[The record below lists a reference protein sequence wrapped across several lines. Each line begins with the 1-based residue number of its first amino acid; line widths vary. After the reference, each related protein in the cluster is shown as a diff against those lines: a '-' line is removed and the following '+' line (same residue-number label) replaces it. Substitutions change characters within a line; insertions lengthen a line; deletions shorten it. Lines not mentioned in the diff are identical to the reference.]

1 MNMNIVTDSKK
12 DKINKILALAK
23 HNNWYGFAA
32 LCKYY
37 GNVKHP
43 VNGYSINQ
51 LKSKT
56 EPELDQIL
64 SAFTKYKNDAE
75 EQAEKSLYYN
85 KPDHDAEFDYWCKQ
99 PYWNVLDEGVI
110 LILGK
115 EPRKIKYDY
124 IKRYS
129 SGSKFEKKYTEIRET
144 AQRYI
149 TAGELTSTALPGVF
163 LAWVQ
168 RMGYEIPAKLLETM
182 NIYNI
187 QIADWQTLY
196 KQAAEIIAF
205 KNKTIEI
212 LEDKLNK
219 LQVEN
224 EQLTDNFRLLLD
236 EDNEF
241 YSLELDVANIIQ
253 NMVIK
258 HFDKSVSFKEQAI
271 QCLDEFYPNLSSE
284 AKKRIAIMLNP
295 NACKLGGR
303 PKEENNL

>member
-1 MNMNIVTDSKK
+1 MVTV
-12 DKINKILALAK
+12 KINKILTLAK
-23 HNNWYGFAA
+23 HDNWYGFVA
-32 LCKYY
+32 LYKHY
-37 GNVKHP
+37 GKIKHP
-43 VNGYSINQ
+43 ANGYSINQ

-64 SAFTKYKNDAE
+64 SDFIKYKNDLE

-99 PYWNVLDEGVI
+99 PYWNVFDEGIV

-124 IKRYS
+124 IKRCS
-129 SGSKFEKKYTEIRET
+129 SGSKFKKEYTEIRET

-149 TAGELTSTALPGVF
+149 TAEELSSLVRPGVF
-163 LAWVQ
+163 LAWAQ
-168 RMGYEIPAKLLETM
+168 RMGYKIPVKLLETM
-182 NIYNI
+182 NAYNI

-196 KQAAEIIAF
+196 KQTTEIIAF
-205 KNKTIEI
+205 KNKTIES
-212 LEDKLNK
+212 LSDELNK
-219 LQVEN
+219 LQVKN
-224 EQLTDNFRLLLD
+224 EQLIDNSRLLLE

-241 YSLELDVANIIQ
+241 YSLELDAANIIQ
-253 NMVIK
+253 NMVINN
-258 HFDKSVSFKEQAI
+258 FDKSVSFKEQAI
-271 QCLDEFYPNLSSE
+271 RYLDKFYPKLSSE

-295 NACKLGGR
+295 NVCKLGGR

>member
-1 MNMNIVTDSKK
+1 MNMNTVIDSKK
-12 DKINKILALAK
+12 EKITKILVLAK
-23 HNNWYGFAA
+23 HNNWYGFAV
-32 LCKYY
+32 LYKYY
-37 GNVKHP
+37 GNIKHP

-64 SAFTKYKNDAE
+64 SSFKKYINDAK

-149 TAGELTSTALPGVF
+149 TTGELSSSALPGVF
-163 LAWVQ
+163 LAWAQ
-168 RMGYEIPAKLLETM
+168 RMGYEIPVKLLETM

-241 YSLELDVANIIQ
+241 YSLELDAANIIQ

-258 HFDKSVSFKEQAI
+258 HFDKSVSFKEQAT
-271 QCLDEFYPNLSSE
+271 QCLDKLYPNLSSE